1 VAGISAGSAGGV
13 DRAGFFLVGAFP
25 GAFPGAFFAGA
36 FLVGFAL
43 GEGDGG
49 AMPDLGS

>member
-1 VAGISAGSAGGV
+1 VAVAEISAGSAGGV
-13 DRAGFFLVGAFP
+13 DRAGFFLAE
-25 GAFPGAFFAGA
+25 AFPGAFFAGA
-36 FLVGFAL
+36 FLVGFAS